1 MKQNIPFFKSTLTG
15 NEVAHVQQVLGD
27 SNSFFQ
33 KQYIA
38 KCEAWFK
45 DQCGLDNFYLTKSC
59 TASLELAA
67 QLLGIGP
74 GDEVIMP
81 SYAFVSCGNA
91 FAIRGARCIYVDVYA
106 DSMNIDDTKLEQAIT
121 PKTKAIVTI
130 NYAGVACNYEA
141 IRAIA
146 NKHCLFVIEDN
157 AHGTGAKQGDT
168 YLGAFGD
175 ISCFSFD
182 HLKNITC
189 GQGGGI
195 AVNNAALLERFFIH
209 YEFGTNRRSFFNGNA
224 DRYEWKGMGG
234 NYPLSEVNAA
244 MLYAQL
250 LDSEKIN
257 GEFVRL
263 WNRYRQ
269 ALNGLEGKGY
279 LTLPS
284 PAVTDKHNAHCFFIK
299 TKTADERS
307 ALIKYLHERGI
318 NAQFHY
324 TPLHS
329 SEYGRTVGEF
339 RGDDVV
345 TSTKSRTLLRL
356 PLYYGL
362 KDEELEYVVQ
372 AVNQFYTT

>member
-1 MKQNIPFFKSTLTG
+1 MNIPFFKSTLTG
-15 NEVAHVQQVLGD
+15 SEAPYIQEVLGD
-27 SNSFFQ
+27 SNSFFR

-45 DQCGLDNFYLTKSC
+45 EGHGLDNFYLTKSC
-59 TASLELAA
+59 TSALELSGLA
-67 QLLGIGP
+67 LGIKP

-91 FAIRGARCIYVDVYA
+91 FAMLGAKCKYVDVYA

-121 PKTKAIVTI
+121 DRTKAIVTI
-130 NYAGVACNYEA
+130 NYAGVACNYTA

-146 NKHCLFVIEDN
+146 DKHQLYIIEDN
-157 AHGTGAKQGDT
+157 AHGAGAKQGDKS
-168 YLGAFGD
+168 LGSFGD
-175 ISCFSFD
+175 VACFSFD

-195 AVNNAALLERFFIH
+195 VINNPALLDTFFVH
-209 YEFGTNRRSFFNGNA
+209 YEFGTNRRSFFNGKA
-224 DRYEWKGMGG
+224 DRYEWKGLGG
-234 NYPLSEVNAA
+234 NHPLSELNAA

-257 GEFVRL
+257 AEFVRL
-263 WNRYRQ
+263 WQLYKT
-269 ALNGLEGKGY
+269 GLSELEKQGKIV
-279 LTLPS
+279 LPS
-284 PAVTDKHNAHCFFIK
+284 PKAVDKHNAHCFFIK
-299 TKTADERS
+299 TDSADERI
-307 ALIKYLHERGI
+307 ALIKNLHYKGI

-329 SEYGRTVGEF
+329 SEYGKAAGEF
-339 RGDDVV
+339 RGADEV
-345 TSTKSRTLLRL
+345 TTTESRKLLRL

-362 KDEELEYVVQ
+362 NDEEVTYVLQ
-372 AVNQFYTT
+372 SIHEFYKG